1 MVSSN
6 IKTIS
11 FYYWDTTTH
20 AINPNQLES
29 IPVDGLLWVER
40 HSATKLIIYYNG
52 RTTIE
57 LLHGA
62 DPAHRVINGFKRA
75 INLARTSNSSAP
87 VTYDLPIPEKGII
100 NPPIPPPPIYVSSVL
115 VKAL

>member
-11 FYYWDTTTH
+11 FYYWDTATH

-40 HSATKLIIYYNG
+40 NSATKLTIWYNG
-52 RTTIE
+52 RTQIE

-75 INLARTSNSSAP
+75 INLARSSNSSAT
-87 VTYDLPIPEKGII
+87 VTYDVEIPVTLL
-100 NPPIPPPPIYVSSVL
+100 NPPVPPPPIYVSAVL
-115 VKAL
+115 VKAF